1 MENEQQPVGEP
12 QAPEPVQV
20 VQQSPIAQEQS
31 TQEEPTGEPGKFRS
45 YWIRFK
51 RFINECKRVMK
62 VIQRPS
68 KEEFLTTAKV
78 SAAGIAILGLLG
90 FILSMIQQLVI

>member
-12 QAPEPVQV
+12 QVSEPVQV
-20 VQQSPIAQEQS
+20 IEYESD
-31 TQEEPTGEPGKFRS
+31 TTEPGKMRS
-45 YWIRFK
+45 YWIRFR

-68 KEEFLTTAKV
+68 KEEFITTAKV

>member
-1 MENEQQPVGEP
+1 MINEQQPVGT
-12 QAPEPVQV
+12 PE
-20 VQQSPIAQEQS
+20 QEQITVQPVES
-31 TQEEPTGEPGKFRS
+31 AQAVEVVSERTSGRFQN
-45 YWIRFK
+45 YWLRLK
-51 RFINECKRVMK
+51 RFIGECKRVMK

-78 SAAGIAILGLLG
+78 SAAGIAIIGLLG